1 MAAIKYKVK
10 LTESERSRLNEVSHR
25 GKPSVRT
32 VKRALA
38 LLKADE
44 GLRDGEIA
52 GVLLVN
58 AATIARVRKR
68 FVEEGL
74 EDAINDRPRPGRE
87 RKLDG
92 KQEAHLVAIACSS
105 PPEGHV
111 NWTLHLLANKVVE
124 MELAGSISLETVR
137 QILKKT
143 NSSPRSAT
151 GQAVEE
157 KGMVHPQAERGVRR
171 RMEDLLDPYPVL
183 GQALYHEEYDRERPV
198 VCFDE
203 SSKQLVEDVRPP
215 IKAKPGRVERY
226 DTEYQR
232 NGTRNLFMFCEP
244 KGGWRHVEVTG
255 RRTAVDF
262 AQQMK
267 WLVDEAYPD
276 AKLIRLVLDNLNT
289 HKPGSLYEAFAPSEA
304 RRIAK
309 RLELHHTP
317 NHGSWLNM
325 AEIEFSVFSR
335 QCLNRRVGDEA
346 LLRREIAALE
356 RERNEAAAIIDWR
369 FSTQD
374 ARSKLKHVYPIELN

>member
-1 MAAIKYKVK
+1 MAAIKYKVE
-10 LTESERSRLNEVSHR
+10 LAESERSRLNEVSHR

-52 GVLLVN
+52 GALLIN
-58 AATIARVRKR
+58 AATVARVRKR

-74 EDAINDRPRPGRE
+74 EAAINDKPRPGRE
-87 RKLDG
+87 RKLSG
-92 KQEAHLVAIACSS
+92 RQEAHLVAIACSNA
-105 PPEGHV
+105 PEGHT
-111 NWTLHLLANKVVE
+111 NWTLHLLADKVVE
-124 MELAGSISLETVR
+124 LEFAGSISLETVR
-137 QILKKT
+137 QILKKRT
-143 NSSPRSAT
+143 
-151 GQAVEE
+151 QAVEE
-157 KGMVHPQAERGVRR
+157 ERMVHSQGERGVRR
-171 RMEDLLDPYPVL
+171 PRPGRMEDVLD
-183 GQALYHEEYDRERPV
+183 LYREEYDRERPV

-203 SSKQLVEDVRPP
+203 TSSKQLLGDVRPP
-215 IKAKPGRVERY
+215 VKAKPGRVERY

-262 AQQMK
+262 AHRMK
-267 WLVDEAYPD
+267 WLVDEAYSD
-276 AKLIRLVLDNLNT
+276 ATVIRLVLDNLNT
-289 HKPGSLYEAFAPSEA
+289 HKLGSLYEAFAPSEA

-309 RLELHHTP
+309 RLEFHHTP

-325 AEIEFSVFSR
+325 AEIELSVFSR
-335 QCLNRRVGDEA
+335 QCLNRRIGDEA
-346 LLRREIAALE
+346 LLRREVAALE
-356 RERNEAAAIIDWR
+356 RERNDAGAIIDWR
-369 FSTQD
+369 FSTRD

>member
-1 MAAIKYKVK
+1 MAAIKYKVE
-10 LTESERSRLNEVSHR
+10 LAESERSRLNEVSHR

-44 GLRDGEIA
+44 GLRDAEIA
-52 GVLLVN
+52 GVLLIN
-58 AATIARVRKR
+58 AATVARVRKR

-74 EDAINDRPRPGRE
+74 EAAINDKSRPGRE
-87 RKLDG
+87 RKLRR
-92 KQEAHLVAIACSS
+92 Q
-105 PPEGHV
+105 
-111 NWTLHLLANKVVE
+111 
-124 MELAGSISLETVR
+124 AGSAPGCHRVQQSTRRTCELDAPSAGGQGGGAGVCREHLPGDGAPDT
-137 QILKKT
+137 QKNELKPWKKKEWCIPKV
-143 NSSPRSAT
+143 SGEFVA
-151 GQAVEE
+151 
-157 KGMVHPQAERGVRR
+157 
-171 RMEDLLDPYPVL
+171 RMEDVLD
-183 GQALYHEEYDRERPV
+183 LYHEEYDRERPV

-203 SSKQLVEDVRPP
+203 TSKQLLGDVRPP
-215 IKAKPGRVERY
+215 VKAKPGRVERY

-262 AQQMK
+262 AHRMK
-267 WLVDEAYPD
+267 WLVDQAYPD
-276 AKLIRLVLDNLNT
+276 ATVIRLVLDNLNT

-325 AEIEFSVFSR
+325 AEIELSVFSR
-335 QCLNRRVGDEA
+335 QCLNRRIGDEA
-346 LLRREIAALE
+346 LLKREVAALE
-356 RERNEAAAIIDWR
+356 RERNDAGAIIDWR
-369 FSTQD
+369 FSTRD